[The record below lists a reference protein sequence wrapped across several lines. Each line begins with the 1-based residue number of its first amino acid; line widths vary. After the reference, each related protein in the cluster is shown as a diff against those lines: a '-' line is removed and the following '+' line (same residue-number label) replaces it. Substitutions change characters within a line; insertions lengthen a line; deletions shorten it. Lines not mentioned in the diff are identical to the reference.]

1 MLIELPPHCSFQDQT
16 RARTTTEVV
25 AFCVCRRR
33 EVVERARVLTT
44 STTTSAT
51 AFHCCET
58 TEVFQPQPA
67 AAAATSVAY
76 FITPT
81 REQYMKFITY
91 CLSVCIYYQDCTESC
106 GRIWMKL
113 FTKAI
118 AKWVRSMNYEVVKFW
133 VPCLPTGPELLLNII
148 LSWLSG

>member
-58 TEVFQPQPA
+58 TQVFQPPPAA

-76 FITPT
+76 LITPT

-118 AKWVRSMNYEVVKFW
+118 AKWVRSMNYEVVKF
-133 VPCLPTGPELLLNII
+133 
-148 LSWLSG
+148 

>member
-25 AFCVCRRR
+25 AFCVCQRR

-58 TEVFQPQPA
+58 TQVFQPATA
-67 AAAATSVAY
+67 AASATSVAY
-76 FITPT
+76 LITPT

-118 AKWVRSMNYEVVKFW
+118 AKWVRSMNYEVVKF
-133 VPCLPTGPELLLNII
+133 
-148 LSWLSG
+148 